1 MKVALNRLLI
11 SLYILLVHLK
21 NKFVRRYDK
30 GKAIIIAPHIFGDA
44 TILLAA
50 LQGYVDLYKPKGVEV
65 LLLCRPAVK
74 KFLEAVAE
82 FPKGLL
88 AEHVDFTKLVNDFT
102 YFRKVSKMYR
112 HQAEIVVAPG
122 TSMSVELLATTFPTK
137 NRYAFS
143 QGKRIFWP
151 PHIYV
156 FYKLAYT
163 DIIYPPVDMMQ
174 IQRHRMLLNHL
185 GLDSY
190 KGHIS
195 HFKKQ
200 ERVVNG
206 DYCVICPGSSMS
218 FKCWPLE
225 RYRIVADW
233 IIETFNIDV
242 HICGGG
248 RIEADMAEELIRQ
261 SSHKGRIISH
271 VDKTSFAEWS
281 SVVQYAKFVFGNDSA
296 TIHIAAATQRP
307 SVCIAGAYDKNQ
319 FFPYAVDEMA
329 PGDVLPITLLKEVS
343 CRNCRTKSYYA
354 GYRNEECTKRIKQ
367 GLCASC
373 IDDISADD
381 VKESIRALES

>member
-1 MKVALNRLLI
+1 MKVALNWLLI
-11 SLYILLVHLK
+11 SLYTLLVHLK
-21 NKFVRRYDK
+21 NKLVSRYDR

-50 LQGYVDLYKPKGVEV
+50 LQGYVDLYKSKGMEV

-74 KFLEAVAE
+74 KFLVAVAE
-82 FPKGLL
+82 FPQGLL
-88 AEHVDFTKLVNDFT
+88 VEPVDFTKLVNDFT
-102 YFRKVSKMYR
+102 YFRKVSKKYR
-112 HQAEIVVAPG
+112 HQAEVVVAPG
-122 TSMSVELLATTFPTK
+122 TSMSVELLSSTFPT
-137 NRYAFS
+137 RRRHAFA
-143 QGKRIFWP
+143 QGKRNFWP
-151 PHIYV
+151 PHIYI

-190 KGHIS
+190 KGHIA

-200 ERVVNG
+200 ERVING

-225 RYRIVADW
+225 RYRVVADW
-233 IIETFNIDV
+233 IIETFNMEV

-248 RIEADMAEELIRQ
+248 QIEADMADDLIKQ
-261 SSHKGRIISH
+261 SSHKERIISH

-281 SVVQYAKFVFGNDSA
+281 SIVQYAMFVFGNDSA

-319 FFPYAVDEMA
+319 FFPYAVDEMSE
-329 PGDVLPITLLKEVS
+329 GDVLPVTLLKNVP
-343 CRNCRTKSYYA
+343 CRNCRTKSYHA
-354 GYRNEECTKRIKQ
+354 GYGNEACLERIKK
-367 GLCASC
+367 GFCASC
-373 IDDISADD
+373 IDDISVDE
-381 VKESIRALES
+381 VEESIKTLLS